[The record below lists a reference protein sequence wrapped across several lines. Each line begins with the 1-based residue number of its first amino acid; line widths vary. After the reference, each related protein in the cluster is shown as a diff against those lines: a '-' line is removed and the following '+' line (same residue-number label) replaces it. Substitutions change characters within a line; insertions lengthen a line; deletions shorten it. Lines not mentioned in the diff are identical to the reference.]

1 MGWIISVG
9 KAGSKDQDRQQ
20 GGQVLSM
27 RFDATGVPARIDVF
41 NDAVPTLSQSTGAV
55 PARQAQRIWRNVL
68 ATLTDTE

>member
-9 KAGSKDQDRQQ
+9 KAGNRHQDKQQ

-41 NDAVPTLSQSTGAV
+41 NDAGPAPTGAV